1 MLKKVMSEKLT
12 IYFDSVNNFLAG
24 FSENGHVKEGFYS
37 MASAYYKLRKRPSV
51 DGDELAAGLKE
62 FYRKNGN
69 RKMLDWTER
78 TDFSDLD
85 NYRQLVLQYTNV
97 TGLSAEESAKYPVEY
112 NFVLSSYDESF
123 KMLTEPYH
131 IHSLSIIDSLG
142 QTVYSTDRNPSFGT
156 NILNGPYNSSNRAK
170 AFSQAMAMN
179 EGETLFT
186 DFTESEI
193 YGGKAVA
200 YMGRRINAD
209 DVHLG
214 VVLITLSRDTV
225 MSLIP
230 EKIDKY
236 TDIRLLDNKG
246 NFLNMPKNYED
257 PAVSKFAAD
266 RKGENRSEEIKHV
279 GTNGFI
285 MSKQTVSFLGRNFDM
300 IIKMDRA
307 DVIKRISSLIT
318 HVVLFAGI
326 TFIIILILLYLL
338 FNRIVFKRID
348 FIGNQIDSI
357 GNDLSKRIPVYYKDE
372 IANISSHMNSFL
384 HRLDD
389 LVNRIYDIFMHTE
402 KDFREFDT
410 KKTELADVLSRQESN
425 LSILLLEME
434 KVRAA
439 GLEMHKNLKR
449 TKDVT
454 SETEKRTKHGRG
466 NMENLSDQM
475 TGIGTSVEQL
485 GERIQLFGESSQEVG
500 NILTVIDDITDQIN
514 LLALNAAIEAARAG
528 EHGRG
533 FAVVA
538 DEVRKLA
545 EKTRNATK
553 NISDIIGG
561 FSKDIN
567 VILDDMHTTESKV
580 GHGIDIMKQT
590 REVFEGIV
598 KTGEETNIVFN
609 TMESTLQERDKS
621 INSVNEMVVSSGTMV
636 SQSLSAVN
644 ELLAIFRE
652 MKESMDKLHESVS
665 IFKTSDR

>member
-1 MLKKVMSEKLT
+1 
-12 IYFDSVNNFLAG
+12 
-24 FSENGHVKEGFYS
+24 
-37 MASAYYKLRKRPSV
+37 
-51 DGDELAAGLKE
+51 
-62 FYRKNGN
+62 
-69 RKMLDWTER
+69 
-78 TDFSDLD
+78 
-85 NYRQLVLQYTNV
+85 
-97 TGLSAEESAKYPVEY
+97 
-112 NFVLSSYDESF
+112 
-123 KMLTEPYH
+123 
-131 IHSLSIIDSLG
+131 
-142 QTVYSTDRNPSFGT
+142 
-156 NILNGPYNSSNRAK
+156 
-170 AFSQAMAMN
+170 
-179 EGETLFT
+179 
-186 DFTESEI
+186 
-193 YGGKAVA
+193 
-200 YMGRRINAD
+200 
-209 DVHLG
+209 
-214 VVLITLSRDTV
+214 
-225 MSLIP
+225 
-230 EKIDKY
+230 
-236 TDIRLLDNKG
+236 
-246 NFLNMPKNYED
+246 
-257 PAVSKFAAD
+257 
-266 RKGENRSEEIKHV
+266 
-279 GTNGFI
+279 
-285 MSKQTVSFLGRNFDM
+285 
-300 IIKMDRA
+300 
-307 DVIKRISSLIT
+307 
-318 HVVLFAGI
+318 
-326 TFIIILILLYLL
+326 
-338 FNRIVFKRID
+338 
-348 FIGNQIDSI
+348 
-357 GNDLSKRIPVYYKDE
+357 
-372 IANISSHMNSFL
+372 
-384 HRLDD
+384 
-389 LVNRIYDIFMHTE
+389 
-402 KDFREFDT
+402 
-410 KKTELADVLSRQESN
+410 
-425 LSILLLEME
+425 ME